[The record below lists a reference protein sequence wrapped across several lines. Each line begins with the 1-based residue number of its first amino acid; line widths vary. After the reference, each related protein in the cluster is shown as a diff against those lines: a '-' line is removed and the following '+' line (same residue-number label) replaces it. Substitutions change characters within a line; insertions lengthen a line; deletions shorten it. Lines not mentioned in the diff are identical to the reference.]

1 MMLAATAQG
10 FRYELAL
17 RVVHHAPANISATM
31 KCADAELMLSIET
44 DLRSF
49 NPPLTNINTDC
60 SAKNPRTRLRNT
72 LILPQHNCRRCSS
85 T

>member
-10 FRYELAL
+10 FLYELAL
-17 RVVHHAPANISATM
+17 RVVHQAPANMSATM

-44 DLRSF
+44 VLASF
-49 NPPLTNINTDC
+49 SAPLTNINTDC

-72 LILPQHNCRRCSS
+72 FILPQHNYRRYSS

>member
-1 MMLAATAQG
+1 
-10 FRYELAL
+10 
-17 RVVHHAPANISATM
+17 M

-44 DLRSF
+44 VLASF
-49 NPPLTNINTDC
+49 SAPLTNINTDC

-72 LILPQHNCRRCSS
+72 FILPQHNYRRYSS